1 MDYLSDNIEE
11 KLKQFILD
19 FEKDFEIEKKKNGDK
34 KLLELLYREYVEANA
49 KPSKEYYFIIN
60 KISNVQSILSK
71 ILTDEQKEVMQ
82 EYIFLYEKLQ
92 EESTLQVFLQGWRL
106 GIEIKEQT
114 KKI

>member
-71 ILTDEQKEVMQ
+71 ILTEEQKEVMQ

-106 GIEIKEQT
+106 GIEIKKKK